1 MLIFN
6 ALIVF
11 GLILLN
17 GFFAMSELAVVS
29 SKRSRLEQRAKQRKS
44 GANAALKLVENPTT
58 FLSSVQIG
66 ITLVGIFA
74 GAYGGSVF
82 AQPLAE
88 ILREFPLLEP
98 FAYDLAFVSVVVV
111 ITYLSLIFGELAP
124 KRLALSK
131 PEAVASFVAPAM
143 RLVARIGAP
152 IVWLL
157 EFSTKLVTKPFVND
171 DDKEEEVTEEDV
183 RSMIK
188 EGTQLGVFKEKERE
202 MLEGV
207 IRIADRNVRSIMVPR
222 PDVDWLSVH
231 DSEEENFEEIIKAGH
246 SRFPVLD
253 TEEDTIVGI
262 VQTKDLFELQRRE
275 GRMDIK
281 TAMRKPLYVNEAMP
295 ILKLLEAFRKANLH
309 IAVVLDEYGSF
320 EGIATPQD
328 ILSAIAGSLPE
339 GAEEDVSA
347 FRRQDGS
354 WLVDGAM
361 AVDTFAYK
369 LKTIEFPEDRDYETV
384 AGFVLEQIGHIPE
397 VAEIFEWEN
406 YQIEVVDLDGQR
418 IDKLLFTQVRP
429 NPGEED
435 DEDGS
440 QSEEETTGDKN
451 EA

>member
-29 SKRSRLEQRAKQRKS
+29 AKRSRLEQRAKQRKR
-44 GANAALKLVENPTT
+44 GANAALKLSENPTT
-58 FLSSVQIG
+58 FLSTVQIG

-82 AQPLAE
+82 AEPLAQV
-88 ILREFPLLEP
+88 LRELPGLEAV
-98 FAYDLAFVSVVVV
+98 AYDLAFVSVVVV

-124 KRLALSK
+124 KRLALSRS
-131 PEAVASFVAPAM
+131 EAVASFVAPTM
-143 RLVARIGAP
+143 RMMARIGAP

-157 EFSTKLVTKPFVND
+157 EFSTKVVTKPFVSE

-231 DSEEENFEEIIKAGH
+231 DSEDENFEEIIRAGH

-253 TEEDTIVGI
+253 TEEDAIVGI

-275 GRMDIK
+275 GRMDLK

-328 ILSAIAGSLPE
+328 ILTAIAGSLPE

-361 AVDTFAYK
+361 PVDAFAYK

-384 AGFVLEQIGHIPE
+384 AGFVLEQIGHIPG
-397 VAEIFEWEN
+397 VGEIFEWEN
-406 YQIEVVDLDGQR
+406 FRVEVVDLDGQR
-418 IDKLLFTQVRP
+418 IDKLLFTEKAAA
-429 NPGEED
+429 PGNFEV
-435 DEDGS
+435 
-440 QSEEETTGDKN
+440 TGP
-451 EA
+451 AQTSGA